1 MIKGNLGA
9 NELLFITEPI
19 DKWINASIGSSARV
33 FRGVWKQDE
42 NTSKIVAVKIMR
54 PDNLSYALPLFQ
66 EEIKVL
72 SLMSDV
78 QGVIKMLAMG
88 ILESQQPIR
97 LPSDNVKD
105 SARDVSGNITIF
117 YPNESNE
124 LLRELEQRIIDEKDH
139 ILKPDWVSRWC
150 PYLILQIR
158 PHKENLLYL
167 CDPAYSGGKLLPL
180 KDGLRIA
187 SQICNI
193 LEISHRR
200 NIVYRD
206 HKIIHYYYSDVL
218 SQVFIVD
225 WNVAKFFPQG
235 LSQSEIQSDL
245 IQFSARTLNYILTGR
260 SADAALGLGP
270 TKPIDIAKQPRSYIA
285 RWTYDDERLPES
297 VKSLL
302 INALNGEFTSATSLK
317 NSILKILSQETVS

>member
-9 NELLFITEPI
+9 NELLFMTEPI

-33 FRGVWKQDE
+33 FQGVWKQDE
-42 NTSKIVAVKIMR
+42 ETSKIVAVKIMR

-78 QGVIKMLAMG
+78 RGVIEMLAMG

-97 LPSDNVKD
+97 LPSDDVKD

-124 LLRELEQRIIDEKDH
+124 MLHELDQRIIDEKEH
-139 ILKPDWVSRWC
+139 VLKPGGVSRWC

-158 PHKENLLYL
+158 PHKENLLFL
-167 CDPAYSGGKLLPL
+167 CDPAYSGGKLLDW

-187 SQICNI
+187 SQICDI
-193 LEISHRR
+193 LGVAHSR

-206 HKIIHYYYSDVL
+206 HKILHYYYSDFL
-218 SQVFIVD
+218 SQVFVVD

-235 LSQSEIQSDL
+235 LSRSEIQFDL
-245 IQFSARTLNYILTGR
+245 IQFSARTLYYILTGR
-260 SADAALGLGP
+260 SADTALGLGP
-270 TKPIDIAKQPRSYIA
+270 TRPIDIANQPVSHIA

-302 INALNGEFTSATSLK
+302 INALNGGFTSAASLK
-317 NSILKILSQETVS
+317 NSILKILSQETGS